1 MDFLEAGRRE
11 NALFPPDW
19 QHRYFAL
26 LNFFMPMNATFLL
39 VIFGSS
45 AILAGSPLLVG
56 AQTTNTQTNATAQAD
71 PGGQENVATNEQQLL
86 TVRTMGINLRD
97 NAGSPIGRVENFVVD
112 SGSGRVEFVLVAPFF
127 PTNSMKILPIPWSA
141 VQHRPDQTGLGGSQ
155 IFALNFSRNKLQ
167 DAPSF
172 ERYRWPDMNQ
182 ESWRRPIDRFYSVA
196 SGQAAD
202 GIRERRP
209 QSGVSLG
216 TGAAGTPAGSSAG
229 AGASTTP
236 VYSND
241 FIGPRV
247 STQPEVPGRS
257 SPNPLQRREDALGN
271 NSLPVGAPVGARP

>member
-1 MDFLEAGRRE
+1 MAE
-11 NALFPPDW
+11 LFT
-19 QHRYFAL
+19 R
-26 LNFFMPMNATFLL
+26 MNATFLP
-39 VIFGSS
+39 IIISAS
-45 AILAGSPLLVG
+45 AILAGSPLPAG
-56 AQTTNTQTNATAQAD
+56 AQTTNTQTNATAQA
-71 PGGQENVATNEQQLL
+71 GAAGQESVGTNEQQLL

-97 NAGSPIGRVENFVVD
+97 NTGSPIGRVENFVVD
-112 SGSGRVEFVLVAPFF
+112 SDSGRVEFVLVAPFF

-155 IFALNFSRNKLQ
+155 IFALNVSRNKLQ

-182 ESWRRPIDRFYSVA
+182 ESWRRPIDRFYSAA

-209 QSGVSLG
+209 QSGVSPG
-216 TGAAGTPAGSSAG
+216 TGAVGTPAGSSAG

-271 NSLPVGAPVGARP
+271 QALPVGGRP

>member
-1 MDFLEAGRRE
+1 VAE
-11 NALFPPDW
+11 LFT
-19 QHRYFAL
+19 R
-26 LNFFMPMNATFLL
+26 MNAIFLP
-39 VIFGSS
+39 VIIIGAS
-45 AILAGSPLLVG
+45 AILAVSPLRVG
-56 AQTTNTQTNATAQAD
+56 AQTTDSQTNVAPPAGA
-71 PGGQENVATNEQQLL
+71 GAAAGQENVATNEQQLL

-97 NAGSPIGRVENFVVD
+97 NTGSPIGRVENFVVD
-112 SGSGRVEFVLVAPFF
+112 SDSGRIEFVLVAPFF

-155 IFALNFSRNKLQ
+155 IFALNVSRNKLQ

-182 ESWRRPIDRFYSVA
+182 ASWRRPIDRFYSAA
-196 SGQAAD
+196 SGQAAE
-202 GIRERRP
+202 GVRERRP

-216 TGAAGTPAGSSAG
+216 TGASGTPGGSSIG

-257 SPNPLQRREDALGN
+257 PDPLQRREDALGN
-271 NSLPVGAPVGARP
+271 KALPVGGRP